1 VNERQRVAAVALH
14 QPLQASGNEPREIIF
29 GREGPKNC
37 FGCGTDG
44 RAGRGRLDLARDVLN
59 VRHDDGLQAHSSTAD
74 GRVFCFAH
82 PRHEMATAVIQDIGP
97 DPLGV

>member
-1 VNERQRVAAVALH
+1 MSGSVSRPWPSTNRSRRPGMSLERSSSGERVRRTASAVA
-14 QPLQASGNEPREIIF
+14 PTAAPAEAVSTSR
-29 GREGPKNC
+29 
-37 FGCGTDG
+37 
-44 RAGRGRLDLARDVLN
+44 VMSLN